1 MSEPHIL
8 LYGEK
13 LGLGLPRADMF
24 PDYHRW
30 ESEPIAILGFGA
42 QVPELYEVRAARY
55 ESEARSERQARF
67 EIVRLDDHQPI
78 GVTVLQIDHR
88 VRTAEYAILLAP
100 EVRGRG
106 HAGEATRLTLDWAFH
121 LGGLRMAWLRVLEHN
136 SVGIRAYER
145 AGFRLAG
152 RLRRSGYWL
161 GEPCD
166 ELLMD
171 AILDEFPGPSAVLDR
186 LAAVNVT
193 VPPEPASSDST
204 GAGQSAARSR
214 PEA

>member
-1 MSEPHIL
+1 MNEPHIL
-8 LYGEK
+8 LHGQQ
-13 LGLGLPRADMF
+13 LGLGLPRADLF
-24 PDYHRW
+24 PEYHRW
-30 ESEPIAILGFGA
+30 ESEPLAVLGFGA
-42 QVPELYEVRAARY
+42 QLPQLYEVRAAGY
-55 ESEARSERQARF
+55 ESQARSERHARF
-67 EIVRLDDHQPI
+67 EIVRLDDQRPI

-121 LGGLRMAWLRVLEHN
+121 IAGMRMAWLKVLEQN
-136 SVGIRAYER
+136 TAGIRAYER

-171 AILDEFPGPSAVLDR
+171 AVPDEFPGPSAVFAL
-186 LAAVNVT
+186 LAGRKRD
-193 VPPEPASSDST
+193 SDSLS
-204 GAGQSAARSR
+204 GDVSCGLVAPG
-214 PEA
+214 E